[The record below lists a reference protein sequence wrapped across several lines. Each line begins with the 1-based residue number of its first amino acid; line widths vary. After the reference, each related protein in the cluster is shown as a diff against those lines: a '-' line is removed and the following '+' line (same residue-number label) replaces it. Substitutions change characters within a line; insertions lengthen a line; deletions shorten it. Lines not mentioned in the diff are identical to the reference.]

1 MAASPKRTS
10 LQAARHGLA
19 CSAARRTKGES
30 EKRVRSRFPGTTENR
45 GCSNTRSH
53 EGDAMARVMTRLAN
67 KPAWVDL
74 ASRDA
79 EASRDFYS
87 KLFGW
92 QIEVNPDPQYGG
104 YGRAKVEGRD
114 VGGISPAQDPNQ
126 QSAWS
131 LYIGTE
137 DINELTRRVKS
148 AGGAVVAEPFDV
160 GEQG

>member
-1 MAASPKRTS
+1 MAASPRSGRRLTHVQVRSPSSSPGDGHEQGPQRRALSSDISS
-10 LQAARHGLA
+10 LQAARHRSA

-92 QIEVNPDPQYGG
+92 QIEVNPDP
-104 YGRAKVEGRD
+104 
-114 VGGISPAQDPNQ
+114 
-126 QSAWS
+126 
-131 LYIGTE
+131 
-137 DINELTRRVKS
+137 
-148 AGGAVVAEPFDV
+148 
-160 GEQG
+160 